1 VSDGIVRTGK
11 YYRENNEFAEFI
23 IPHQNST
30 QLMFEEI
37 HMPDEAPM
45 IASLA
50 SQVVLAFVGVLA
62 CCLTALVIVLLADY

>member
-1 VSDGIVRTGK
+1 MRIGE

-23 IPHQNST
+23 IPHQNLT

-37 HMPDEAPM
+37 RMPDDAPM

-50 SQVVLAFVGVLA
+50 FQVVLAFVGVLA
-62 CCLTALVIVLLADY
+62 CCFTALVIVLLADY